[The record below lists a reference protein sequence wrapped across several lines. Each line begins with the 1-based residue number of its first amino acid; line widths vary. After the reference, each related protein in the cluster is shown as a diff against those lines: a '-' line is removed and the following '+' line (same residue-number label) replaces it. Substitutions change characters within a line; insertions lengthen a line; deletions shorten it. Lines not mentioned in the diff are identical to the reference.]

1 MSDVSVDIIK
11 NRNGEAPD
19 LPSGA
24 NLSGVSTAATLQVTN
39 LNPTH
44 INASGVTTATTF
56 SGSLKSTG
64 TPTLGLGVTIN
75 SSGLNISGV
84 ATAGIVSATTLF
96 GDGGSLTGVA
106 FSIAPISYNPDVN
119 DTLVQKSGGGIGIT
133 FTQRI
138 ASGSGDITLRI
149 AGAAGTYVE
158 AFGVAV
164 DTTYT
169 VTVQSTDSGNKYL
182 LNGVQQ
188 DDPVLYPGGVY
199 TFDQSD
205 SSNSNHPFRFSTTSN
220 GSHGGGSTYST
231 GVEVNGTPGNAGA
244 YTRITVSASTPTPLY
259 YYCTQ
264 HSGMGNFV
272 TIGKEYSLSNNT
284 VSFTPTAD
292 LDKDTVYHIN
302 YPSGIFTNTAGD
314 LNYVGTAYTFT
325 AAPTAYQLWMWG
337 NNQTY
342 AGGGMLGQNQGKA
355 QLTGMSSPVQ
365 IPGTNW
371 SSNISR
377 GMSGNGVVIAKT
389 DGTLW
394 SWGYHS
400 QGQLGLND
408 VVGRSSPT
416 QIPGTTWHS
425 GHPQGEAT
433 AAIKTDGTLWVWGR
447 NVTTLHGRNQPDNI
461 RYSSPVQV
469 GSDTTWQGTLG
480 KFSYRHQKALAIKTD
495 GTLWVWGYNQYGDL
509 GQNNQVLYSSP
520 VQIGSNTTWSVVA
533 GGYNNGQAVK
543 TDGTLW
549 SWGANDK
556 GQQGINISDNPGRR
570 SSPTQ
575 IGSGTDWSTVSL
587 TKFHSLAIKTN
598 GTMYAWGRNQ
608 YGNLAQNNDGP
619 SDGYSS
625 PVQIPGTTWSQAY
638 AGADYNYAKK
648 TDGTVWAWGRNQYGQ
663 LGQNNLTS
671 YSSPVQIPGTAWG
684 SVGGGDGWA
693 TFIKEA

>member
-24 NLSGVSTAATLQVTN
+24 NLSGVSTAATPQVTN

-44 INASGVTTATTF
+44 INASGITTATTF

-96 GDGGSLTGVA
+96 GDGSNLTGVA
-106 FSIAPISYNPDVN
+106 FSIAPISYQPDVN
-119 DTLVQKSGGGIGIT
+119 DTLVTRFSGLGIGVT

-158 AFGVAV
+158 AFGIAV

-205 SSNSNHPFRFSTTSN
+205 SSNSNHPFRFSITSN
-220 GSHGGGSTYST
+220 GTHGGGSTYST

-272 TIGKEYSLSNNT
+272 TIGREYSISNNA

-292 LDKDTVYHIN
+292 LEADTVYHIN

-325 AAPTAYQLWMWG
+325 SGASVPEIWSMGRNYSGEFGG
-337 NNQTY
+337 NY
-342 AGGGMLGQNQGKA
+342 
-355 QLTGMSSPVQ
+355 TGARSSPVQ
-365 IPGTNW
+365 IPGTTWNNV
-371 SSNISR
+371 S
-377 GMSGNGVVIAKT
+377 MGVGFVLGSKT

-394 SWGYHS
+394 AWGGNIRGVL
-400 QGQLGLND
+400 GQND
-408 VVGRSSPT
+408 QIERSSPT
-416 QIPGTTWHS
+416 QVGSDTTWNIT
-425 GHPQGEAT
+425 EAGT
-433 AAIKTDGTLWVWGR
+433 ECSFSIKTDGTLWAWG
-447 NVTTLHGRNQPDNI
+447 NNEKGRLGLNDNNPGGA
-461 RYSSPVQV
+461 R
-469 GSDTTWQGTLG
+469 
-480 KFSYRHQKALAIKTD
+480 
-495 GTLWVWGYNQYGDL
+495 
-509 GQNNQVLYSSP
+509 SSP
-520 VQIGSNTTWSVVA
+520 VQIPGTTWSSISA
-533 GGYNNGQAVK
+533 GDDQLYA
-543 TDGTLW
+543 T
-549 SWGANDK
+549 
-556 GQQGINISDNPGRR
+556 
-570 SSPTQ
+570 
-575 IGSGTDWSTVSL
+575 
-587 TKFHSLAIKTN
+587 KTN
-598 GTMYAWGRNQ
+598 GTLWAWGSNS
-608 YGNLAQNNDGP
+608 YGKLGQNNETK
-619 SDGYSS
+619 YSS
-625 PVQIPGTTWSQAY
+625 PVQIPGTTWSKVQASY
-638 AGADYNYAKK
+638 HAGVATK
-648 TDGTVWAWGRNQYGQ
+648 TDGTLWVWGSGIKGG
-663 LGQNNLTS
+663 LGQNNRTS
-671 YSSPVQIPGTAWG
+671 YSSPVQIPGTDWSEIAGGREQFQGAIKTDGTLWGWGENQQGELAQNDRTEYSSPVQVPGTSWSKIAASGNNMMAVKTDGTLWGWG
-684 SVGGGDGWA
+684 SSTYGRLGQNQAPSIKYSSPVQVPGTSWNDVSGSMSSD
-693 TFIKEA
+693 TSFILNKLA